1 VLLIAEAISRA
12 MAKAAHGATVRGTR
26 LCTGVPESKDHP
38 RAAGLGGGSR
48 AARDEAGS
56 SSAASP
62 RAQGRITRGDVGCP
76 SG

>member
-1 VLLIAEAISRA
+1 MLLIAEVIAGA

-38 RAAGLGGGSR
+38 RAAGLSGGSC

-56 SSAASP
+56 SSAASL
-62 RAQGRITRGDVGCP
+62 RAQGRIPRGDVGCP